1 MASKVTFFQA
11 DVLEWLFS
19 NKTVLSRLRRERY
32 ALEKGFLGYFYD
44 VRDMISE
51 IRGTGTKDADNKK
64 ETVRESTESR
74 SMSQF
79 YESEELAKR
88 MKWKR
93 VTWDEDADYTG
104 FSRRLLENDGLLKN
118 VPAFSFLSIHV
129 TNDPAFTHLVSFPV
143 AEKAVELGTLTN
155 WVLQERDP
163 ISVDKYLPTKKNK
176 LRGAF
181 TVDWVAGE
189 VKVIDTASV
198 QEVLTFLHTVAPRLQ
213 ALQIHMEEQQSALV
227 ENVQNA
233 RFRVGAEV
241 KFNDHDTT
249 FWDDPKRRNNPE
261 YVTPDDVEKFLKGLL
276 NSAFLYRWFLRG
288 QGLRVVPPGRPYFID
303 IEKREIQIPAN
314 FADYNWRA
322 AHKRFEKIERVFSTM
337 RTFWWLWFSLS
348 MVIIGDVEIF

>member
-1 MASKVTFFQA
+1 MASKATFFQA

-44 VRDMISE
+44 VRNMIRE
-51 IRGTGTKDADNKK
+51 IRGTETKDADNKK
-64 ETVRESTESR
+64 ETVLESTESR
-74 SMSQF
+74 SMNQF

-93 VTWDEDADYTG
+93 VTWDHDADYTG
-104 FSRRLLENDGLLKN
+104 FSRRLLENDGLLKK

-129 TNDPAFTHLVSFPV
+129 INDPAFTHLVSFP
-143 AEKAVELGTLTN
+143 AGEKTVELGTLTN

-163 ISVDKYLPTKKNK
+163 ISVDKYLSTKKNK
-176 LRGAF
+176 LCGAF

-233 RFRVGAEV
+233 KFRVGAEV

-249 FWDDPKRRNNPE
+249 FWDDPKRRDNPE
-261 YVTPDDVEKFLKGLL
+261 YVTPDDVEKFLQGLL

-348 MVIIGDVEIF
+348 MVIIGDIEIF